1 MKGKPQVEISRIQ
14 DRQSM
19 KLFAFYVGGSTAN
32 SNTEVHDV
40 RFAVGESM
48 EDCYDSL
55 RRQWW
60 GTPESLHIDCWADL
74 THADDHAIKLSSE
87 PFARVNRLFFV
98 NLGGYDPEQFAEI
111 HSNVFVVAEDKDSAK
126 NRALATVNRWM
137 KPHRDTLFEVEQI
150 IGLSEIA
157 EKSGL
162 HIHLT
167 QVPSSPRFAFTTGLY
182 IKLGV

>member
-1 MKGKPQVEISRIQ
+1 
-14 DRQSM
+14 M
-19 KLFAFYVGGSTAN
+19 KLFAFYVGGSTVN

-40 RFAVGESM
+40 RFTVGENM

-60 GTPESLHIDCWADL
+60 GTAESLHIDCWAEL

-87 PFARVNRLFFV
+87 RYAGANRLFFA
-98 NLGGYDPEQFAEI
+98 NLGGYDPEQFTEI
-111 HSNVFVVAEDKDSAK
+111 HSNVFVVANDKDSAK

-137 KPHRDTLFEVEQI
+137 KPHRDTLFEVEHVV
-150 IGLSEIA
+150 GLSEIA
-157 EKSGL
+157 ENSGL

-167 QVPSSPRFAFTTGLY
+167 RVSSAPPFTFTTGLY
-182 IKLGV
+182 IKLGT